1 MKFENDFTVKAPIEE
16 VWKTLLDVERVAPC
30 MPGAEVMERT
40 GDNAYK
46 VGIRVK
52 VGPISMLYRGQVE
65 ITERDDSTHEAMMR
79 AKAREARGQGT
90 ADAHIKMTL
99 VPEGEGAHATLAT
112 DLQLSGRAAAM
123 GRGVI
128 GDVASKLVETFAG
141 NLAEMLEG
149 PSAPAEAVPAQ
160 AAAAEAAP
168 EPEAA
173 GAVAPAPAAAGNG
186 APTEAVAAAA
196 APTEP
201 SVPWPPPAP
210 PTQTPAPATA
220 AGAAAAPARESA
232 PPPPPRQQPSGND
245 SLPVGKIAASV
256 IAGRLENPRNLLI
269 ATGAL
274 GLTFGAIGYV
284 LGKSR

>member
-1 MKFENDFTVKAPIEE
+1 MKFENDFTVQAPVEE

-40 GDNAYK
+40 ADDAYK

-65 ITERDDSTHEAMMR
+65 VTERDDSTHEAMMR

-90 ADAHIKMTL
+90 ADAHIKMTV
-99 VPEGEGAHATLAT
+99 VPEREGAHATLAT

-141 NLAEMLEG
+141 NLAEMLAG
-149 PSAPAEAVPAQ
+149 PSAPAEAAPAQ
-160 AAAAEAAP
+160 AEAAP
-168 EPEAA
+168 AQAEA
-173 GAVAPAPAAAGNG
+173 APAAAGNG
-186 APTEAVAAAA
+186 ASTEAVAGAA

-220 AGAAAAPARESA
+220 AGAAAAPAPEA
-232 PPPPPRQQPSGND
+232 APPPPPPPRQQPSGND